1 MKLYDVLANADLDFV
16 KTKVKDTSVSSDCFY
31 KANVPYYLFNEELKA
46 LKNLP
51 KIPN

>member
-31 KANVPYYLFNEELKA
+31 KANVLIIYLM
-46 LKNLP
+46 KN
-51 KIPN
+51 